1 MLQFSIMLDTG
12 KSASQCGHG
21 RACTKPKK
29 EHSANNDLRMHL
41 YRTLDFTWIYRPL
54 EPGKTQADP
63 MLSPTMAGGLFAVNR
78 EYW

>member
-1 MLQFSIMLDTG
+1 
-12 KSASQCGHG
+12 
-21 RACTKPKK
+21 
-29 EHSANNDLRMHL
+29 MHL